1 MSPLHDAPSPS
12 VSPPLPHGDPPPRCH
27 LSIIFPPHGITS
39 LCASPPICVPS
50 PRCLLPVCAPSPWHP
65 LPMMSPLRGV
75 PSPWC
80 HLPTLSPP
88 YGIPSLLCHLS
99 MISPPH
105 SATSLCTPAPS
116 DAPSPRCPLHMCI
129 PLPTLSPSCAHSK
142 RCMELHDA
150 TALPATSV
158 GSFCAPQTAN
168 FGVWGRGVLF
178 SLPHS
183 PFG

>member
-1 MSPLHDAPSPS
+1 MSPLHHIPSSWHHLPMCITS
-12 VSPPLPHGDPPPRCH
+12 HLCPLPTVPPPCMRP
-27 LSIIFPPHGITS
+27 LP
-39 LCASPPICVPS
+39 LASPP
-50 PRCLLPVCAPSPWHP
+50 HD
-65 LPMMSPLRGV
+65 V

-105 SATSLCTPAPS
+105 GATSLCTPAPS

-142 RCMELHDA
+142 CCMELRDA

-168 FGVWGRGVLF
+168 FGIWGRGALF